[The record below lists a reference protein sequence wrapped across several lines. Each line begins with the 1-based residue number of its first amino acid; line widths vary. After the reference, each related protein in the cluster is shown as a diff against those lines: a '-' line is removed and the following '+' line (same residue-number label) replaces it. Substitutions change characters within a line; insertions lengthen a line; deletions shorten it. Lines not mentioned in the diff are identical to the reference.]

1 MLSVQ
6 ASISQAHARKGG
18 VLTDR
23 CLSLFFSTS
32 VPSQRVSLFVTR
44 PLTTNAAQ
52 MVRVVSHANVDEEEE
67 VGG

>member
-1 MLSVQ
+1 MVKYVETCFWK
-6 ASISQAHARKGG
+6 HVHG
-18 VLTDR
+18 VVDR
-23 CLSLFFSTS
+23 CLSLFFSTC